1 MNMNDI
7 NVDLLRVVDVE
18 YIKDFT
24 MRLEFSNG
32 EIKTVD
38 FLPLLKGSIF
48 EPLKDK
54 GNFIQFGLTDWTLEW
69 YNGADFAPEYLYE
82 MGV

>member
-1 MNMNDI
+1 MSDI
-7 NVDLLRVVDVE
+7 ALLRVVDVE

-24 MRLEFSNG
+24 MRLEFSDG
-32 EIKTVD
+32 TIKTID
-38 FLPLLKGSIF
+38 FLPLLKGNFF

-54 GNFIQFGLTDWTLEW
+54 NNFIQFGLTDWTLEW

-82 MGV
+82 VGL

>member
-1 MNMNDI
+1 MCE
-7 NVDLLRVVDVE
+7 VDLLRVVDVE
-18 YIKDFT
+18 FIKDFT

-32 EIKTVD
+32 NIKTVD
-38 FLPLLKGSIF
+38 FLPLLKGKIYK
-48 EPLKDK
+48 PLKDRK
-54 GNFIQFGLTDWTLEW
+54 NFIQFGLTDWTLEW